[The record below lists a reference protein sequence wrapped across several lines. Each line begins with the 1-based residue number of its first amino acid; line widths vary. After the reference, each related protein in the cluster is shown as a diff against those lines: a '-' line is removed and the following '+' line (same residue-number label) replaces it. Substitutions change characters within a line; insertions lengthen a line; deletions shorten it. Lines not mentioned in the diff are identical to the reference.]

1 MRSLSS
7 KSSCPH
13 PAPLPVVGSA
23 ALVVTQALPQEPGP
37 ASPESRCPTLAR
49 LLPAPRQPG
58 SSGAVSRFSW
68 SCTALSPAFHG
79 PVRRCLPLFMVLYG
93 AVSAFHG
100 PVRRCLPGVLPP
112 LPRSHPRVSRAS
124 LGPWI
129 GQTLGRLA
137 RVGLPSLAGAGA
149 AWMLLESA
157 SRAPCLQYATR
168 GSRGS
173 RCGRRKRG
181 RCRLRAGTGACAP
194 YLATERDGGHDAR
207 RCGGEKGRAASRQL
221 VRLVNL
227 SAWRL
232 LVNLS
237 AGEQDELLIV
247 GDAAQGPSARPAG
260 F

>member
-1 MRSLSS
+1 MMRSLSS

-79 PVRRCLPLFMVLYG
+79 PVRRCLPGF
-93 AVSAFHG
+93 
-100 PVRRCLPGVLPP
+100 LPP